1 MANVEFSNITD
12 MKRQAVEK
20 DVKKFFENNTPGLS
34 AFKRVVDKPQLTEK
48 GYRLP
53 NYSQRPG
60 GDTWFTPSQSDF
72 NAAVPM
78 QTASMWVYPTM
89 YALPIVWTGSALES
103 MENDTADNVQ
113 SEDEIMGLYADTAS
127 KMLNQLFYGDGS
139 GALAYSSST
148 ISSLGS
154 ATLNGTTA
162 ASTTPGQTKGVIRLW
177 QNHVYQAINTATATV
192 RGTFT
197 VTTPG
202 TSSCTINLT
211 SGTISSG
218 DPIVTVGAYQMAM
231 RGLGWLISDQT
242 RVLQGLSTSSYPDL
256 NAPVIDLAGAL
267 LTPAAISNCKA
278 LIKTRNNDLKADR
291 GLTGFITPGQIQ
303 TLLKQGYNFG
313 YYLRQDAASDTM
325 KGVQNAYQD
334 GDTQWVEDADN
345 DEDRVYFALS
355 SVMKLYEQKP
365 FGTYKR
371 DGLEWRMI
379 MGANNSGSDNY
390 QQAIG
395 WKGNPAILS
404 PRATGFIKRAQLPVA
419 TQVAAGL

>member
-1 MANVEFSNITD
+1 MATQDFSGITD
-12 MKRQAVEK
+12 LKRQAVEK

-34 AFKRVVDKPQLTEK
+34 AFKRVVDKPPLTEK

-72 NAAVPM
+72 NAAVSM
-78 QTASMWVYPTM
+78 QTTSMWVYPTM
-89 YALPIVWTGSALES
+89 YALPIMWTGSALDS
-103 MENDTADNVQ
+103 MELDTADNVN
-113 SEDEIMGLYADTAS
+113 SLDEIMGLYSDTAS

-139 GALAYSSST
+139 GALAYSAST

-154 ATLNGTTA
+154 QTLSGTTA
-162 ASTTPGQTKGVIRLW
+162 AAATPGQTKGVIRLW
-177 QNHVYQAINTATATV
+177 QNHVYQAINTSTATV

-202 TSSCTINLT
+202 TTSCTINLT

-242 RVLQGLSTSSYPDL
+242 RVLQGLSTSTNPDL

-267 LTPAAISNCKA
+267 LTPAAISNVKA
-278 LIKTRNNDLKADR
+278 LIKTRNNDQKADR

-303 TLLKQGYNFG
+303 TILKQGYNLG
-313 YYLRQDAASDTM
+313 YYLREDTASDTM

-345 DEDRVYFALS
+345 DEDRVYLS
-355 SVMKLYEQKP
+355 LTSVMKLYEMMP
-365 FGTYKR
+365 FGLYNR
-371 DGLEWRMI
+371 DKQEWRMLL
-379 MGANNSGSDNY
+379 GANNSGSDNY
-390 QQAIG
+390 QKAMG

-419 TQVAAGL
+419 TQVSSGL

>member
-1 MANVEFSNITD
+1 MATVGFENITD
-12 MKRQAVEK
+12 LKRQAVEK

-34 AFKRVVDKPQLTEK
+34 AFKRVVEKPPLTEK

-53 NYSQRPG
+53 NYAQRPG

-72 NAAVPM
+72 NAAVSP
-78 QTASMWVYPTM
+78 QTVSMWVYPTM
-89 YALPIVWTGSALES
+89 YALPVMWTGSALQS
-103 MENDTADNVQ
+103 MEIDTADNVN
-113 SEDEIMGLYADTAS
+113 SEEEIMGLYADTAS

-139 GALAYSSST
+139 AALAYASGS

-154 ATLNGTTA
+154 QTLTGTTA
-162 ASTTPGQTKGVIRLW
+162 AASTPGQTKGVIRLW
-177 QNHVYQAINTATATV
+177 QNHVYQAINTSTAQV

-202 TSSCTINLT
+202 TTSCTINLT

-231 RGLGWLISDQT
+231 RGLGWLISDQS
-242 RVLQGLSTSSYPDL
+242 RVLQGLSTSNNPDL

-303 TLLKQGYNFG
+303 TLLKQGYNLG
-313 YYLRQDAASDTM
+313 YYLREDAASDTM
-325 KGVQNAYQD
+325 KGVQNAYVD

-345 DEDRVYFALS
+345 DEDRVYFGMSSAL
-355 SVMKLYEQKP
+355 KLYEMFP
-365 FGTYKR
+365 FGLSKR
-371 DGLEWRMI
+371 DGLEWRMLL
-379 MGANNSGSDNY
+379 GANNSGSDNFQRAY
-390 QQAIG
+390 T

-404 PRATGFIKRAQLPVA
+404 ARACGFIKRASLPVA
-419 TQVAAGL
+419 TQVSAGL